1 MTSSESERNPSL
13 YTRSGSRKFQGAI
26 SSGHP
31 FQKGVK
37 KTPEQ
42 IQASLEGKAR
52 AKARRVIFD
61 TMAEEL
67 ANKGA
72 SPLAARIAIDHAK
85 DGDLHD
91 LIELL
96 KLLKV
101 NESKLELAGSVEVQR
116 IFVTAEEQQQMD
128 EEIDRLIDG

>member
-1 MTSSESERNPSL
+1 MVDKSDKDPSL
-13 YTRSGSRKFQGAI
+13 YTKSGSRKFQGVI

-37 KTPEQ
+37 KTEAEK
-42 IQASLEGKAR
+42 QAMREGKAR
-52 AKARRVIFD
+52 AKARRMIFD

-67 ANKGA
+67 AKLGA
-72 SPLAARIAIDHAK
+72 SPIAARIAIDHAK

-116 IFVTAEEQQQMD
+116 VFVTAEDQQAMD
-128 EEIDRLIDG
+128 EEIDRFIDG

>member
-1 MTSSESERNPSL
+1 MDELDKPSL
-13 YTRSGSRKFQGAI
+13 YTKSGSRKFQGAI
-26 SSGHP
+26 SGRP
-31 FQKGVK
+31 FQKGRIMTEAEK
-37 KTPEQ
+37 
-42 IQASLEGKAR
+42 QAIRDGKAR
-52 AKARRVIFD
+52 AKARRVIID

-67 ANKGA
+67 AAKGA
-72 SPLAARIAIDHAK
+72 SPIAARIAIDHAK

-101 NESKLELAGSVEVQR
+101 NETKLEMSGGVEVQR
-116 IFVTAEEQQQMD
+116 VFVTVEQQQAMD